1 MEGVSTKVEV
11 FSGVEIRSKITE
23 WVRIHSCFLKSGY
36 SDGHRNILMKK
47 LKLILVKLKIEVH
60 FFTKTHQK
68 LRKNYTHF
76 DFSYKNRHLH
86 L

>member
-36 SDGHRNILMKK
+36 SDGHRNMLTVRSNVSFQSVSGAYFENFISPGWSENLFFLKK
-47 LKLILVKLKIEVH
+47 Y
-60 FFTKTHQK
+60 QK
-68 LRKNYTHF
+68 YF
-76 DFSYKNRHLH
+76 DFDHS
-86 L
+86 